1 MKSIQ
6 ADAQV
11 AVKEAEGQSVFKF
24 GYNASLDGIRGI
36 SILAVMIY
44 NARMGLAE
52 GAFIGVT
59 LFFVLSGF
67 LITMLLVQEH
77 DRSAKISLKSFYYR
91 RALRL
96 LPALVLLLLFCCAY
110 AAILQPGEKAVRTY
124 NGAFYALFYVLNWAQ
139 VESQTSSIGALSHAW
154 SLSVEEQFYLVWPL
168 LLSGMLSI
176 GMKRK
181 AIASFIF
188 ALISISI
195 IWSAYLWRETGDF
208 LRPYVGSDARAA
220 ELFIGCLAAMLVS
233 WGVIRQTKRV
243 RLIIG
248 LTSAASAAAILY
260 AMAKMEL
267 YSAFTYSGGF
277 ALVALGTAVIIVN
290 ALLFPSRL
298 TRLLEFPPLVWMGKV
313 SYGLYLW
320 HFPVFETTRQ
330 ILGNR
335 NLNPFLYQ
343 SVRFGA
349 VLALAAASF
358 YILESPFLRL
368 KQKYSAATHRQPE
381 IPADI
386 SLAR

>member
-1 MKSIQ
+1 
-6 ADAQV
+6 
-11 AVKEAEGQSVFKF
+11 
-24 GYNASLDGIRGI
+24 
-36 SILAVMIY
+36 
-44 NARMGLAE
+44 
-52 GAFIGVT
+52 
-59 LFFVLSGF
+59 
-67 LITMLLVQEH
+67 
-77 DRSAKISLKSFYYR
+77 
-91 RALRL
+91 
-96 LPALVLLLLFCCAY
+96 
-110 AAILQPGEKAVRTY
+110 
-124 NGAFYALFYVLNWAQ
+124 
-139 VESQTSSIGALSHAW
+139 
-154 SLSVEEQFYLVWPL
+154 
-168 LLSGMLSI
+168 MLSI